1 MMKGSGAA
9 VEITEAK
16 TKKDLNIFINFPL
29 SLYAKDPYY
38 VPQLSRDM
46 KTHYS
51 ARNPFLR
58 QAEIKF
64 FLAYKN
70 GQPSGRIVSIISPEH
85 NSFHKEKTGFFGFF
99 ESVNDPGVTE
109 ALLKT
114 VSDELGKKGL
124 QIMRGPMNF
133 STNDECGFLV
143 QGFDSPPVLMMSYN
157 PPYYIDLME
166 GWGMAKAKDLY
177 AYNYTFTGTPPEKVV
192 RVAALA
198 EKKGITARPIDM
210 KNFMADMQAFKVIYN
225 SAWRDNWGFI
235 PLSDEEIAYSAER
248 LKPLVVPEFTL
259 IAEKDGE
266 PIGFLGFLPDFN
278 SVLKHMHG
286 KLTPVTL
293 LKALYFSKK
302 ITALRV
308 LLYGI
313 KPEYRNR
320 GVDALLLAKGY
331 NNIVQRGGY
340 RNVEFSWILE
350 DNFRVQR
357 IIEMFGASLYKKY
370 RIYEKKISDRSGV
383 SGKKL

>member
-1 MMKGSGAA
+1 MKLSGDTIE
-9 VEITEAK
+9 VRESGTK
-16 TKKDLNIFINFPL
+16 TDLNAFIKFPF
-29 SLYAKDPYY
+29 SLYAGDPYY
-38 VPQLSRDM
+38 VPQLVRDM

-51 ARNPFLR
+51 TSNPFLK
-58 QAEIKF
+58 QAEVKF
-64 FLAYKN
+64 FLAFKN
-70 GQPSGRIVSIISPEH
+70 GRPAGRIVSIVNPEH
-85 NSFHKEKTGFFGFF
+85 NSFHKDNAGFFGFF
-99 ESVNDPGVTE
+99 ESVNDSRVAD

-114 VSDELGKKGL
+114 VYDELRKQGL
-124 QIMRGPMNF
+124 NIMRGPMNF
-133 STNDECGFLV
+133 STNDECGFLIE
-143 QGFDSPPVLMMSYN
+143 GFDSPPVLMMSYN
-157 PPYYIDLME
+157 PPYYNELME
-166 GWGMAKAKDLY
+166 DWGLAKAKDLY

-210 KNFMADMQAFKVIYN
+210 KNFLHDMQLFKDIYN
-225 SAWRDNWGFI
+225 SAWKDNWGFI
-235 PLSDEEIAYSAER
+235 PLSDEEISYSAER
-248 LKPLVVPEFTL
+248 MKPLVVPEFTL

-266 PIGFLGFLPDFN
+266 PVGFLGFLPDFN

-293 LKALYFSKK
+293 FKALYYSKK

-320 GVDALLLAKGY
+320 GVEALLLAKGY
-331 NNIVQRGGY
+331 KNIVQRGGY

-370 RIYEKKISDRSGV
+370 RIYEKKIGT
-383 SGKKL
+383 GQ

>member
-1 MMKGSGAA
+1 MKASGAA
-9 VEITEAK
+9 IEITEAK

-51 ARNPFLR
+51 SKNPFLR

-64 FLAYKN
+64 FLAFKN
-70 GQPSGRIVSIISPEH
+70 GLPCGRIVSIISPEH
-85 NSFHKEKTGFFGFF
+85 NSLHKEKTGFFGFF
-99 ESVNDPGVTE
+99 ESVNDPQVAG
-109 ALLKT
+109 ALLNA
-114 VSDELGKKGL
+114 VADELGKKGL

-133 STNDECGFLV
+133 STNDECGFLIE
-143 QGFDSPPVLMMSYN
+143 GFDSPPVLMMSYN

-166 GWGMAKAKDLY
+166 GLGMAKAKDLY
-177 AYNYTFTGTPPEKVV
+177 AYNYSFTGTPPEKVV

-225 SAWRDNWGFI
+225 SAWKDNWGFI

-293 LKALYFSKK
+293 FKALYYSKK

-320 GVDALLLAKGY
+320 GVEALLLAKGY
-331 NNIVQRGGY
+331 KNIVQRGGY

-370 RIYEKKISDRSGV
+370 RIYEKKIGT
-383 SGKKL
+383 GQ

>member
-1 MMKGSGAA
+1 MKLSGDTIE
-9 VEITEAK
+9 VRESGTK
-16 TKKDLNIFINFPL
+16 TDLNAFIKFPF
-29 SLYAKDPYY
+29 SLYAGDPYY
-38 VPQLSRDM
+38 VPQLVRDM

-51 ARNPFLR
+51 TSNPFLK
-58 QAEIKF
+58 QAEVKF
-64 FLAYKN
+64 FLAFKN
-70 GQPSGRIVSIISPEH
+70 GRPAGRIVSIVNPEH
-85 NSFHKEKTGFFGFF
+85 NSFHKDNAGFFGFF
-99 ESVNDPGVTE
+99 ESVNDSRVAD

-114 VSDELGKKGL
+114 VYDELRKQGL
-124 QIMRGPMNF
+124 NIMRGPMNF
-133 STNDECGFLV
+133 STNDECGFLIE
-143 QGFDSPPVLMMSYN
+143 GFDSPPVLMMSYN
-157 PPYYIDLME
+157 PPYYNELME
-166 GWGMAKAKDLY
+166 DWGLAKAKDLY

-210 KNFMADMQAFKVIYN
+210 KNFLHDMQLFKDIYN
-225 SAWRDNWGFI
+225 SAWKDNWGFI
-235 PLSDEEIAYSAER
+235 PLSDEEISYSAER
-248 LKPLVVPEFTL
+248 MKPLVVPEFTL

-266 PIGFLGFLPDFN
+266 PVGFLGFLPDFN

-302 ITALRV
+302 IDTLRV

-313 KPEYRNR
+313 KPEYRSR
-320 GVDALLLAKGY
+320 GVEALLLAKGY

-350 DNFRVQR
+350 DNLRVQR

-370 RIYEKKISDRSGV
+370 RIYEKRIA
-383 SGKKL
+383 

>member
-1 MMKGSGAA
+1 MKFSEAA
-9 VEITEAK
+9 TEVKEAR
-16 TKKDLNIFINFPL
+16 TKSDLNDFIKIPL
-29 SLYAKDPYY
+29 VLYAKDPYY

-51 ARNPFLR
+51 SRNPFLR
-58 QAEIKF
+58 QAEVKF
-64 FLAYKN
+64 FLAFKN
-70 GQPSGRIVSIISPEH
+70 GMPAGRIVSIINPEH
-85 NSFHKEKTGFFGFF
+85 NSLHKENAGFFGFF
-99 ESVNDPGVTE
+99 ESVNDPRVAD

-114 VSDELGKKGL
+114 VYDELRKGGMN
-124 QIMRGPMNF
+124 IMRGPMNF
-133 STNDECGFLV
+133 STNDECGFLIE
-143 QGFDSPPVLMMSYN
+143 GFDSLPVLMMSYN

-166 GWGMAKAKDLY
+166 GWGMAKARDLY
-177 AYNYTFTGTPPEKVV
+177 AYNYIFTGTPPEKVV

-198 EKKGITARPIDM
+198 ERKGISARPIDM
-210 KNFMADMQAFKVIYN
+210 KNFMTDMQSFKDIYN
-225 SAWRDNWGFI
+225 SAWKDNWGFI
-235 PLSDEEIAYSAER
+235 PLSDEEISYSAGR

-286 KLTPVTL
+286 RLTPVTL
-293 LKALYFSKK
+293 LKALYYSKK
-302 ITALRV
+302 ITTLRV

-320 GVDALLLAKGY
+320 GVDALLLAEGY
-331 NNIVQRGGY
+331 KNIIQRGGY

-357 IIEMFGASLYKKY
+357 IIEMFGASLYKRY
-370 RIYEKKISDRSGV
+370 RIYEKKIA
-383 SGKKL
+383 